1 MRKAVLSCLL
11 SYIGGILAFELLP
24 ASASLFAAIFVLL
37 AVLFR
42 YTLFWRNARKL
53 PIFVVCFF
61 LIGLFYTG
69 ISISLRTDAFLPHI
83 GETVTVTGRIVA
95 VSDTEDEYYDRYEL
109 KTERME
115 IGKDEN
121 KTEIAARE
129 TVELSLA
136 KYDLET
142 APEPYAYGDVIIVVL
157 ELEEPSVP
165 LNDGDADYTLYK
177 KARGIFFNGVGS
189 YGDST
194 LTGHEISYF
203 SLTDLANLCQQYFI
217 DVINTYFS
225 GDEAGLLRG
234 MLLSDKTGFSDEF
247 YQKLTDTGMVH
258 ITVASGLHVNCVLAV
273 LLWILFACRVRKR
286 YAYPAA
292 IVVLWAFA
300 FLQGMTPSIVR
311 AVVMTSIFLVGE
323 LLSRDYDRK
332 NTLYL
337 TAFVM
342 LLYDPF
348 TIFSVGFQL
357 SFGAVLGIIL
367 FAAPID
373 NALVRVVRFR
383 KLSSL
388 ISVSI
393 AAQLLILP
401 VLAFYFNKIS
411 VYSVLANLLI
421 VPVLTVTLGLGF
433 LLFAVSGF
441 GPAVGSVVAFVLG
454 LFVKYILG
462 VIHVVSILPFSTVD
476 IFTMNIWKMLVY
488 YLLLAALY
496 FVLMKKGR
504 RTVFTTLGL
513 STTLVVC
520 LLVTGAYTGSL
531 LRVTF
536 LNVGQGD
543 AALIQI
549 PGGKTVVIDGGGS
562 SPVSKTDLGE
572 TLFVPYLKRNG
583 VNTIDYAILS
593 HYNKDHAQGIAA
605 AVRTMEVKNLILPY
619 RKNGEDMEYKEEIER
634 TAREKGVNI
643 LYFKEGDRLDIGD
656 THFVAFAP
664 TQRNAENR
672 AFSEN
677 NKSLV
682 LKLTYG
688 ETSFLFTGDI
698 ELEAESKVA
707 NYGDAIRA
715 DVLKVAHHG
724 SKTSSTAKFIKTCA
738 PKYAIISEGKDNVYG
753 FPARET
759 INTLVK
765 NEVDIY
771 QTSECGDIRFYVDAE
786 EIKWIDTFYERPSYE
801 ETFLKSGASIWL
813 KNPQPAD

>member
-1 MRKAVLSCLL
+1 MRKAVLFCLL
-11 SYIGGILAFELLP
+11 SYIGGILAFEMLP
-24 ASASLFAAIFVLL
+24 ATVSPFAAILVLL
-37 AVLFR
+37 AVLLR
-42 YTLFWRNARKL
+42 YTLFWRNTRKL
-53 PIFVVCFF
+53 PIFVACFF
-61 LIGLFYTG
+61 LFGLFYTG
-69 ISISLRTDAFLPHI
+69 TVTSLRTDTFLPHI
-83 GETVTVTGRIVA
+83 GETVTVTGRIEA
-95 VSDTEDEYYDRYEL
+95 VSDTENEYYDRYEL
-109 KTERME
+109 KTEHME
-115 IGKDEN
+115 FGEDEN
-121 KTEIAARE
+121 KTKVILRE
-129 TVELSLA
+129 TIEISLA
-136 KYDLET
+136 KYGSEST
-142 APEPYAYGDVIIVVL
+142 PEPYQYGDEITAVI

-165 LNDGDADYTLYK
+165 LNDGDADYTSYK
-177 KARGIFFNGVGS
+177 KARGIFFTGTGS
-189 YGDST
+189 YEDSA
-194 LTGHEISYF
+194 LSGHEINYF
-203 SLTDLANLCQQYFI
+203 NLTDLANLCRQYFI

-234 MLLSDKTGFSDEF
+234 MLLSDKTGFSEEF
-247 YQKLTDTGMVH
+247 YQKLSDTGMVH

-337 TAFVM
+337 TAFLM

-348 TIFSVGFQL
+348 TIYSVGFQL

-373 NALVRVVRFR
+373 HALVRVVRFR

-411 VYSVLANLLI
+411 VYSILANLLI

-454 LFVKYILG
+454 LFVKYING

-476 IFTMNIWKMLVY
+476 IFTMNIWKMLAY
-488 YLLLAALY
+488 YLLIAALY
-496 FVLMKKGR
+496 FILTKKGR
-504 RTVFTTLGL
+504 RPVFTMMGV
-513 STTLVVC
+513 SAALVIC
-520 LLVTGAYTGSL
+520 LLAAGVYTGSF

-583 VNTIDYAILS
+583 VSTIDYAVLS

-605 AVRTMEVKNLILPY
+605 AVRLMDVKNLVLPY
-619 RKNGEDMEYKEEIER
+619 RKDGEELEYKEEIER

-656 THFVAFAP
+656 AHFVAFAP
-664 TQRNAENR
+664 TQRNAENK

-724 SKTSSTAKFIKTCA
+724 SKNSSTAKFIKTCA

-759 INTLVK
+759 INTLV
-765 NEVDIY
+765 NHDVDIY
-771 QTSECGDIRFYVDAE
+771 QTSECGDIRFYVNAE